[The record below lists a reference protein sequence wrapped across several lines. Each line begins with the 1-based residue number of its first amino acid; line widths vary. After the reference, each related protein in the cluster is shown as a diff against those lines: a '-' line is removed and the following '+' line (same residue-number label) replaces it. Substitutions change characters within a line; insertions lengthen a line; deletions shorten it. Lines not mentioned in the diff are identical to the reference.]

1 MLSLLNLQVNITII
15 SFIVGKM
22 NRKFKGIIFDID
34 GTLTFTNQLIFDS
47 FNFIVEKY
55 LGKRFSNEEII
66 ALFGPTEDVIIK
78 QMFPDKYE
86 LVRKDYYDYY
96 HRNHEIAKLYD
107 GIKELLIDL
116 KKSGVILGIFTG
128 KGRTSSLITLNFLGI
143 RELFDMIVTG
153 DDVKNH
159 KPSPEGIIKFIRTFN
174 LKPEE
179 VLMVGDAPSDIKAAI
194 EAGVNIASV
203 VWDSYSANEVRKLNK
218 ETVFETVEELR
229 NFIFGKGNGD

>member
-1 MLSLLNLQVNITII
+1 MKKN
-15 SFIVGKM
+15 
-22 NRKFKGIIFDID
+22 KFNAVIFDID

-47 FNFIVEKY
+47 FNFIAEKY

-107 GIKELLIDL
+107 GIRELLIDL
-116 KKSGVILGIFTG
+116 KKCGVILGIFTG

-159 KPSPEGIIKFIRTFN
+159 KPSPEGIIKFIETFN

-179 VLMVGDAPSDIKAAI
+179 VLMVGDAPSDIKAAKQ
-194 EAGVNIASV
+194 AGVNIASV

-218 ETVFETVEELR
+218 ETVFETVEQLK
-229 NFIFGKGNGD
+229 NFIFGKGNGN